1 MTASLRQGL
10 VGAWCPSLGAS
21 GYRLVDRS
29 GYGNHLPL
37 IGMSTDNWVSE
48 TNGISLTTTTGQY
61 ALGERNTIGNFNGEF
76 TALAWMKPVGT
87 QAVDYSPLSKFEDV
101 LSGQWMIWIDGGKVK
116 AYWGGT
122 RATGVTTV
130 STAGVW
136 QLVAISFNDGN
147 AQSWYNGKL
156 DASASSIAPNT
167 TGTGRIMIGSY
178 ATSLDR
184 ALRGSVGECLIYN
197 RALTEAEHFRLYS
210 GGRQLLKQLFQQTKK
225 STYYQF
231 PSGSKRRRLLTG
243 MP

>member
-1 MTASLRQGL
+1 MTASFRQGL

-147 AQSWYNGKL
+147 
-156 DASASSIAPNT
+156 
-167 TGTGRIMIGSY
+167 
-178 ATSLDR
+178 
-184 ALRGSVGECLIYN
+184 N

-231 PSGSKRRRLLTG
+231 PSGSKRRRILTG
-243 MP
+243 MT